1 MAQTARKTAASGKSA
16 SAADRAERKPA
27 RSSKSD
33 PEPTHRVIRPIV
45 IGGEPRV
52 AGDLVYLD
60 GVDAAELESHGYVRK
75 V

>member
-1 MAQTARKTAASGKSA
+1 
-16 SAADRAERKPA
+16 
-27 RSSKSD
+27 
-33 PEPTHRVIRPIV
+33 VIRPIV